1 VNQIIDLS
9 SLHHHRANVIIA
21 TLLTLCARTE
31 RVFNRINPDYLII
44 VFLALVALASAAD
57 LIADLQQG
65 VNNSHLL
72 QEGVILGIALAAI
85 AWILA
90 TLRRQSRE
98 LSDLHAEVD
107 AIRESVQSQPEEVTE
122 AKGRLAE
129 VVSKQFQVWS
139 LTKSEYEIGFMLLK
153 GFSLKEISQL
163 RGTAE
168 KTIRQQASAI
178 YKKAGLTGRHAFSAW
193 FIEDIL

>member
-1 VNQIIDLS
+1 M
-9 SLHHHRANVIIA
+9 
-21 TLLTLCARTE
+21 
-31 RVFNRINPDYLII
+31 FNRINPDYLII

-57 LIADLQQG
+57 LIADLKHG
-65 VNNSHLL
+65 VNNSHLI
-72 QEGVILGIALAAI
+72 QEGIILGVALAAI

-90 TLRRQSRE
+90 TLRRQSHE
-98 LSDLHAEVD
+98 LTTLHAEME
-107 AIRESVQSQPEEVTE
+107 AIRESVQSQPEEVVE
-122 AKGRLAE
+122 AKKRLAE
-129 VVSKQFQVWS
+129 VVSNQFQVWA
-139 LTKSEYEIGFMLLK
+139 LTKSERDIGFMLIK